1 MSSAACRTG
10 NTKRRPFALLHSLL
24 VIHYSPVTRFGT
36 IALAGKPNAGKSTL
50 LNALVGE
57 ELAII
62 SPRPQ
67 TTRLPV
73 IGLRTEGDVQLLFI
87 DPPGLLDPE
96 YLLQRAMLED
106 AVRVLQHADGILYLV
121 PAGDPEVPPL
131 ASLLATPLPP
141 DVPLLVLRTKVDL
154 GSARGGSRPA
164 GELPVSART
173 GAGIAEVLA
182 WCEGCAHPGAFRYDP
197 EDLSTQPTR
206 FFVAE
211 FVREAAFSLLG
222 DELPYALAA
231 EVDEF
236 REGSSPLY
244 IRVTLYVER
253 DSQKGMVVGRGGRML
268 KRIGTQARRR
278 IEAFLQQPVYLDL
291 WVKTLPKWR
300 SQPGALR
307 RLGFQPPSENAP

>member
-1 MSSAACRTG
+1 M
-10 NTKRRPFALLHSLL
+10 
-24 VIHYSPVTRFGT
+24 TRFGT

-57 ELAII
+57 ELAIT

-73 IGLRTEGDVQLLFI
+73 MGLRTEGDVQLLFV

-96 YLLQRAMLED
+96 YLLQHAMRDE

-121 PAGDPEVPPL
+121 PADDREVPPL
-131 ASLLATPLPP
+131 ASLVGGPLPAN
-141 DVPLLVLRTKVDL
+141 VPQLLLRTKADVTDL
-154 GSARGGSRPA
+154 RNGTA
-164 GELPVSART
+164 GPNQLHVSART
-173 GAGIAEVLA
+173 GTGIPEVLA
-182 WCEGCAHPGAFRYDP
+182 WCAARAQPGPFRYDAD
-197 EDLSTQPTR
+197 DLSTQPTR

-211 FVREAAFSLLG
+211 FVREAAFACLG
-222 DELPYALAA
+222 DELPYALAT

-278 IEAFLQQPVYLDL
+278 TETFLQQPVYLDL

-300 SQPGALR
+300 SQPGTLR
-307 RLGFQPPSENAP
+307 RLGFQPPSENPP

>member
-1 MSSAACRTG
+1 LDI
-10 NTKRRPFALLHSLL
+10 PVL
-24 VIHYSPVTRFGT
+24 IVTRFGT

-73 IGLRTEGDVQLLFI
+73 MGLRTADDVQLLFV
-87 DPPGLLDPE
+87 DPAGLLDAR
-96 YLLQRAMLED
+96 YLLQRAMVED
-106 AVRVLQHADGILYLV
+106 AERVLLRADGILYLV
-121 PAGDPEVPPL
+121 PAGEAGVPPL
-131 ASLLATPLPP
+131 ASLLSVPLPP
-141 DVPLLVLRTKVDL
+141 DTPQLLLRTKSDL
-154 GSARGGSRPA
+154 GTGPDATA
-164 GELPVSART
+164 GMGQHVSART
-173 GAGIAEVLA
+173 GAGIPEVLA
-182 WCEGCAHPGAFRYDP
+182 WCAARARPGPFRYDP
-197 EDLSTQPTR
+197 DDLSTQPTR

-211 FVREAAFSLLG
+211 YVREAAFALLG
-222 DELPYALAA
+222 DELPYALATD
-231 EVDEF
+231 VDEF

-253 DSQKGMVVGRGGRML
+253 DSQKGMVVGQGGRML

-278 IEAFLQQPVYLDL
+278 IEAFLREPVYLDL
-291 WVKTLPKWR
+291 WVKTLPRWR

-307 RLGFQPPSENAP
+307 RLGFQPPSENTP

>member
-1 MSSAACRTG
+1 M
-10 NTKRRPFALLHSLL
+10 
-24 VIHYSPVTRFGT
+24 TRFGT

-57 ELAII
+57 ELAIV

-73 IGLRTEGDVQLLFI
+73 IGLRTGGDVQLLFI
-87 DPPGLLDPE
+87 DPPGLLDPQ
-96 YLLQRAMLED
+96 YLLQRAMLQD

-121 PAGDPEVPPL
+121 PAGDPEAPPL
-131 ASLLATPLPP
+131 ASLLATPLSPE
-141 DVPLLVLRTKVDL
+141 VPLLVLRTKVDL
-154 GSARGGSRPA
+154 GSARGGSRPP

-173 GAGIAEVLA
+173 GVGIAEVLT
-182 WCEGCAHPGAFRYDP
+182 WCEGCAHPGPFRYDP

>member
-1 MSSAACRTG
+1 M
-10 NTKRRPFALLHSLL
+10 
-24 VIHYSPVTRFGT
+24 TRFGT

-57 ELAII
+57 ELAIT

-73 IGLRTEGDVQLLFI
+73 MGLRTADDVQLLFI
-87 DPPGLLDPE
+87 DPAGLLDPR
-96 YLLQRAMLED
+96 YLLQRTMLEE
-106 AVRVLQHADGILYLV
+106 AERVLLRADGILYLV
-121 PAGDPEVPPL
+121 PAAEPDVPPL
-131 ASLLATPLPP
+131 ASLLSVPLPAETP
-141 DVPLLVLRTKVDL
+141 QLLLRTKADL
-154 GSARGGSRPA
+154 VAAPADAGPSGRPI
-164 GELPVSART
+164 SART
-173 GAGIAEVLA
+173 GAGIPEVLA
-182 WCEGCAHPGAFRYDP
+182 WCTARARPGPFRYPAD
-197 EDLSTQPTR
+197 DLSTQPTR

-211 FVREAAFSLLG
+211 YVREAAFAFLG
-222 DELPYALAA
+222 EELPYALAT

-253 DSQKGMVVGRGGRML
+253 DSQKGMVVGEGGRML
-268 KRIGTQARRR
+268 KRIGTQARGR

-300 SQPGALR
+300 SQPDALR
-307 RLGFQPPSENAP
+307 RLGFQPPPEKAP